1 MADSHPHLPYNQDS
15 PMVTTP
21 TDNLTYAPPVERRLW
36 PRLVFGL
43 VLAVVLILAGA
54 AAYFYSVAR
63 SALPQLD
70 GAISVSGLSGP
81 VDVIRDARGIP
92 TIDAKSLQDL
102 FFAQGYVTTQDR
114 LWQIDVMRRFA
125 AGDMAEIAG

>member
-1 MADSHPHLPYNQDS
+1 
-15 PMVTTP
+15 MVTTP
-21 TDNLTYAPPVERRLW
+21 ADNLTLAPAVRRRLW

-70 GAISVSGLSGP
+70 GAITVPGLSAP
-81 VDVIRDARGIP
+81 VDVVRDAHGIP
-92 TIDAKSLQDL
+92 TIETKSLEDL
-102 FFAQGYVTTQDR
+102 FFAQGYVTAQDR
-114 LWQIDVMRRFA
+114 LWQMDVMRR
-125 AGDMAEIAG
+125 